1 MPFRND
7 SHSVIVLLAVEN
19 YVQTRLMEFLHR
31 DAVRTLCEHLDL
43 VDSFLFLVLSIEPLT
58 LTNLRR

>member
-31 DAVRTLCEHLDL
+31 DAVGTLCEHLDL